1 MITEASPLRLR
12 SSKTRAGVGVQVHD
26 APARPQKVTGSI
38 RLLHDVDND
47 ELEAVTLGVA
57 DLMEAELGEED
68 SEAEVDACS
77 DDTPNLEEG
86 SDDDEEPSDDEE
98 DPPPM
103 PEEADQDTNNEDD
116 LG

>member
-1 MITEASPLRLR
+1 MKTGASPLRLR

-47 ELEAVTLGVA
+47 AIEAVTLGVA

-68 SEAEVDACS
+68 SEAEVDA
-77 DDTPNLEEG
+77 
-86 SDDDEEPSDDEE
+86 
-98 DPPPM
+98 
-103 PEEADQDTNNEDD
+103 
-116 LG
+116 